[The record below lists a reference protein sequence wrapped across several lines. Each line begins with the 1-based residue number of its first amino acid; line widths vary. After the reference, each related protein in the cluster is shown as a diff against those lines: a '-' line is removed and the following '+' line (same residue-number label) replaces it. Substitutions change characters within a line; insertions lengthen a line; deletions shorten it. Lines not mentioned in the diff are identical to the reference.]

1 MNKKQILKLGLLLIA
16 IILIIFLAIF
26 ILNNKTIVNIK
37 MKDNGEQNS
46 LYQLKIK
53 KNGDYKLK
61 IETKISDDSNETT
74 NITYNDKLTDL
85 ELEKVDIIINYV
97 KEHNNISKNKSFKYD
112 YEKDNEYSGEIIGI
126 IENMVIAIENISMG
140 ETKINEISRREFGNT
155 MLDNIISTQL

>member
-85 ELEKVDIIINYV
+85 ELEKVDTIINYV